1 MNEFE
6 AIGDLK
12 SLASTSGSIG
22 ATNELQSAWNEW
34 DLVRGEAGGD
44 KVERKRSEQ
53 LSLAGMD
60 FRRQKLY
67 VIFVRHPNAGPL
79 KDAHRQHSM
88 EYFHV
93 CLNLASS
100 IYISQRSVRRRAPM
114 RLCPS
119 HTDGAAMK
127 MSLSGSHHTR
137 MNNCPRSTSSSG
149 VSEMVRQR
157 GRVPS
162 LYCNPVPLPQD
173 DIYSGLSLGCKMSI
187 ARCLYA
193 RRPWL
198 GFT

>member
-1 MNEFE
+1 M
-6 AIGDLK
+6 K
-12 SLASTSGSIG
+12 
-22 ATNELQSAWNEW
+22 ELQSAWNEW
-34 DLVRGEAGGD
+34 DLVRDETAGDRVG
-44 KVERKRSEQ
+44 RKRSEQ

-79 KDAHRQHSM
+79 TGAHRQHSM

-93 CLNLASS
+93 RPNLASS
-100 IYISQRSVRRRAPM
+100 ICVSQRSVRRRALM

-149 VSEMVRQR
+149 VSEMVRQK
-157 GRVPS
+157 GCVPS
-162 LYCNPVPLPQD
+162 LCCNPVPLPQG

-187 ARCLYA
+187 ARCLNT
-193 RRPWL
+193 RRLWL